1 MPLKGD
7 GARLETR
14 RWFVCVVK
22 RAQVIRLGTF
32 RSSAILVPAER
43 PVTAGSV
50 FLRSASDTTAEL
62 IDDESFNQQC
72 LNSEAKA
79 DRHVR
84 ALWAET
90 PDSVRAVCVKHSE
103 LFAPSYQSLSACM
116 ATMVGDM
123 WMNGELKVVPR

>member
-1 MPLKGD
+1 M
-7 GARLETR
+7 R
-14 RWFVCVVK
+14 R
-22 RAQVIRLGTF
+22 AL
-32 RSSAILVPAER
+32 AIAV
-43 PVTAGSV
+43 AGSA
-50 FLRSASDTTAEL
+50 LAMISARADEPIPTIDSKAYCDTTAEL

-72 LNSEAKA
+72 LDSEAKA